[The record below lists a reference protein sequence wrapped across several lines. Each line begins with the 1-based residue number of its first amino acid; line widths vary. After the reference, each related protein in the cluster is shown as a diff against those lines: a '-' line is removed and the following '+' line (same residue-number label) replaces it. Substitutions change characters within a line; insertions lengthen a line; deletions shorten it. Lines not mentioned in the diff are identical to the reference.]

1 MNPNNIFLIH
11 LPTSFRSVCLS
22 TEEDQLKFEQTT
34 LALRNIYRKT
44 SIFKATTLQCPSCDF
59 QTSGNLKIH
68 QKHHAKK
75 WNQHQCHLC
84 SYSVRTKPQLTFH
97 LQNHHH
103 SQTEEVI
110 TTTFFCSIL
119 ITIRLQ
125 LYFLI

>member
-11 LPTSFRSVCLS
+11 LPTSFRSQYAC
-22 TEEDQLKFEQTT
+22 QL
-34 LALRNIYRKT
+34 RKT
-44 SIFKATTLQCPSCDF
+44 SWSLNKQHLPWGIFTDKLAFPKQTLFNALPVTSKRVATWKFIKSTMQRNG
-59 QTSGNLKIH
+59 TSISVI
-68 QKHHAKK
+68 
-75 WNQHQCHLC
+75 C

-97 LQNHHH
+97 LQNHHR